1 MYKILK
7 YFFLKR
13 MIKDPILSAQV
24 YDLIYNGRKL
34 PDYPVSIPKIQSI
47 EVKPQVREVPT
58 EKKELMES
66 LNFLK
71 SKSPKTKEDRDKI
84 SMLEVILKNK
94 S

>member
-1 MYKILK
+1 
-7 YFFLKR
+7 

-24 YDLIYNGRKL
+24 YDLLYNDRKL
-34 PDYPVSIPKIQSI
+34 PEMKVTQPKIETFS
-47 EVKPQVREVPT
+47 VKPSVINN
-58 EKKELMES
+58 EKKELIES

-71 SKSPKTKEDRDKI
+71 SKCIKTKEDKDKI